1 MKNRTT
7 QRKKIKSAIDG
18 ISHLTPFGNVSQ
30 GTWKLENKLQLDY
43 LNHKP
48 IARIAQEQNISV
60 MFLTKYFEGLIEKGI
75 IKKRRLYG
83 NNRKHI
89 VAAYKQN
96 QNLNQSDLA
105 RKLGVSRQLV
115 AKYIKGEL
123 QNAND

>member
-7 QRKKIKSAIDG
+7 QRNKIKEAI
-18 ISHLTPFGNVSQ
+18 NVSQ
-30 GTWKLENKLQLDY
+30 GTSYLRIASKLENNLINDY
-43 LNHKP
+43 RNQKP

-60 MFLTKYFEGLIEKGI
+60 MFLTKYFDGLIERGI
-75 IKKRRLYG
+75 IEKRRLFG
-83 NNRKHI
+83 SNRKII

-96 QNLNQSDLA
+96 QNLNQSELA
-105 RKLGVSRQLV
+105 RNLGVSRQLV

>member
-7 QRKKIKSAIDG
+7 QREKIKLAIDG
-18 ISHLTPFGNVSQ
+18 ISHLTPLGNVSRE
-30 GTWKLENKLQLDY
+30 TWKLENKLQLDY
-43 LNHKP
+43 LNKKP
-48 IARIAQEQNISV
+48 IGRIATEQNISV

-89 VAAYKQN
+89 VAAYKEN
-96 QNLNQSDLA
+96 QNLNQSELA
-105 RKLGVSRQLV
+105 RNLGVSRQLV

>member
-7 QRKKIKSAIDG
+7 QRNKIKEAI
-18 ISHLTPFGNVSQ
+18 NVSQ
-30 GTWKLENKLQLDY
+30 GTSYLRIASKLENNLINDY
-43 LNHKP
+43 RNQKP

-60 MFLTKYFEGLIEKGI
+60 MFLTKYFDGLIERGI
-75 IKKRRLYG
+75 IEKRRLYG

-96 QNLNQSDLA
+96 QNLNQSELA
-105 RKLGVSRQLV
+105 RNLGVSRQLV